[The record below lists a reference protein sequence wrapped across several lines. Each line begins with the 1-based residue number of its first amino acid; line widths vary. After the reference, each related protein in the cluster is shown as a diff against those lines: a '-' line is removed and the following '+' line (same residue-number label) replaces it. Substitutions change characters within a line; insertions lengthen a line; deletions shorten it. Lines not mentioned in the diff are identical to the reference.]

1 MLWAEIFRDR
11 NALISYSGNNLT
23 MPCSLM
29 LVLMGSGLEYYE
41 NSGAKLLDRMEM
53 LRTEIFRCRDAL
65 IKLWGKKLDY
75 SYGTGSAPLVPSS
88 QENLSAV
95 GHSKG
100 VQLDKEGHTEAA
112 LRVFKRNLREPE
124 DGQKG
129 AKLWEKPDRFD
140 QVQVPTKDAAVQAEG
155 LGR

>member
-1 MLWAEIFRDR
+1 MTTPRVEDVQAGL
-11 NALISYSGNNLT
+11 SGN
-23 MPCSLM
+23 
-29 LVLMGSGLEYYE
+29 
-41 NSGAKLLDRMEM
+41 A
-53 LRTEIFRCRDAL
+53 A
-65 IKLWGKKLDY
+65 
-75 SYGTGSAPLVPSS
+75 LVPSS
-88 QENLSAV
+88 QENLAAV
-95 GHSKG
+95 GHYRG
-100 VQLDKEGHTEAA
+100 VQLDKEGHAEAA